1 MRGIKLTA
9 AGLATLLVFVL
20 NCEDKPKKAKVL
32 TTTMSVLVDDPKAA
46 ASTSTSTDGTSAGTG
61 TTASG
66 TAVTASVSAG
76 NYSVSMPSGITST
89 ASPSGDFTG
98 ITYAGNP
105 AEVAGFI
112 GQVPDQGQADSA
124 SLSSSLLGIINAAIP
139 TTNLATANVLSSSTS
154 SGSGGSTSIY
164 HLAVTTDSATNVTG
178 LSNLLLQTIGTSITN
193 GTVTNLPTSGGT
205 ESTSASFHVVLQV
218 TYSSSGPEVIGVG
231 VSTTANYS
239 ANEALLTTFL
249 DGSNISSG
257 TVPKIAKT
265 DTFSGAA
272 DPKADFVWVVD
283 NSSSMQQEQ
292 SAVSSAATTFFS
304 ALSNKRLDYRI
315 GVITTDS
322 STLRTAGGTSWV
334 VNSTSGGQTA
344 FVANTAAGT
353 GGSGNESATHFA
365 VQGIN
370 NGNLTPRSGSKL
382 YFVFVT
388 DEGDSYQCYNGGSTT
403 TPASPTWSP
412 CKNGTSFDTASNVFT
427 QNSYKVFGII
437 GLDAAT
443 GLSGKCTG
451 TNGTSASNNNN
462 QHTNYYNLA
471 LATGGSSASICA
483 DDFSPIMSSIVNE
496 AAATSSPYV
505 LSKSPISST
514 INVKVNGTDAA
525 KSSVNGWTYDAS
537 SNSIIFSGT
546 AWPSVGASISVT
558 YEYNSSGTAFRSSAA
573 DQTLTAYIGN
583 TVNSN
588 AVKIGIGAILL
599 AALTLIGR
607 NYLSKKNR

>member
-1 MRGIKLTA
+1 MP
-9 AGLATLLVFVL
+9 LLIFVL

-46 ASTSTSTDGTSAGTG
+46 ASTNTSTSTDSVSAGTG
-61 TTASG
+61 TTAAG
-66 TAVTASVSAG
+66 TAVTASVNAG

-89 ASPSGDFTG
+89 TAPTGDFTG

-112 GQVPDQGQADSA
+112 GQVPDQGQADS
-124 SLSSSLLGIINAAIP
+124 STLSSSLLGIINAAIP

-164 HLAVTTDSATNVTG
+164 HLAVTTDSSTNVTG
-178 LSNLLLQTIGTSITN
+178 LSNLLLQTIGTSISN

-205 ESTSASFHVVLQV
+205 ESTSTSFHVVLQV

-239 ANEALLTTFL
+239 SNEALLTTFL
-249 DGSNISSG
+249 DGSNIASG
-257 TVPKIAKT
+257 TVTKIAKT

-292 SAVSSAATTFFS
+292 SAVSSAANTFFS

-403 TPASPTWSP
+403 TPATPTWSP
-412 CKNGTSFDTASNVFT
+412 CKNGTSFDTSSNVFT

-437 GLDAAT
+437 GLNSST

-451 TNGTSASNNNN
+451 TNGTAASNNNN

-496 AAATSSPYV
+496 AAATSRDR
-505 LSKSPISST
+505 KS
-514 INVKVNGTDAA
+514 VV
-525 KSSVNGWTYDAS
+525 
-537 SNSIIFSGT
+537 
-546 AWPSVGASISVT
+546 
-558 YEYNSSGTAFRSSAA
+558 
-573 DQTLTAYIGN
+573 
-583 TVNSN
+583 
-588 AVKIGIGAILL
+588 
-599 AALTLIGR
+599 
-607 NYLSKKNR
+607 